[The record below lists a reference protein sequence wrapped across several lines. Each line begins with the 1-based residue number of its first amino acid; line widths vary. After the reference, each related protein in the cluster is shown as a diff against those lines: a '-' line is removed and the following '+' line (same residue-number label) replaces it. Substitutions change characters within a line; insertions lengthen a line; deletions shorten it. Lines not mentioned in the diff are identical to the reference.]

1 MNENQG
7 RLPLGHE
14 PSGLVDIAWVAERL
28 GVTVRF
34 VRRLVAEHRIPYIK
48 LGGPVRFDR
57 ADVERFIDDA
67 RRPASA
73 KTQDASFGRRRVAN
87 SS

>member
-7 RLPLGHE
+7 RLPFGE
-14 PSGLVDIAWVAERL
+14 RGSLVDIPWVADRL
-28 GVTVRF
+28 GVGERF
-34 VRRLVAEHRIPYIK
+34 VRRLVQERRIPYIK

-57 ADVERFIDDA
+57 ADVERFIDNG

-73 KTQDASFGRRRVAN
+73 
-87 SS
+87 